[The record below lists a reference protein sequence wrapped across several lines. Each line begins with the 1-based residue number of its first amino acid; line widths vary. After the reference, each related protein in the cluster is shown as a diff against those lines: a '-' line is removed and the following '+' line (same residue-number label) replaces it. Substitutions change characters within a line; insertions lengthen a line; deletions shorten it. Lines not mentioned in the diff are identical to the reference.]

1 MKFFARRTQME
12 EPAEPKPLPPR
23 VVLDIPTRRKWMTI
37 PASFPD
43 DEDFWQNATEWAA
56 EGALVVWG
64 DFHDKGVPMP
74 DPDWQA
80 RTARL
85 LKAAYDAFN
94 DRTARTSLL
103 FFHDLNRAPIP
114 ASFNVFVAE
123 LPIKKAYRLFVGDFD
138 PDNVQPPAVETFEYS
153 GGASGVRAK
162 RFTYTDREA
171 GTVVARVV
179 YYWRRDNVDCQL
191 IATFVDPGEVEAA
204 LPGLDDWARN
214 TTAYPY

>member
-1 MKFFARRTQME
+1 MKK
-12 EPAEPKPLPPR
+12 PAEPTPLPPH
-23 VVLDIPTRRKWMTI
+23 VVLDTPLRRKWLTL
-37 PASFPD
+37 PD
-43 DEDFWQNATEWAA
+43 VLPDEDGFWQDAAAWAA
-56 EGALVVWG
+56 SGALAIWT
-64 DFHDKGVPMP
+64 DFHEDAPGP
-74 DPDWQA
+74 DSEWQS

-85 LKAAYDAFN
+85 LEIAYETFN
-94 DRTARTSLL
+94 DRTVRTSLL

-123 LPIKKAYRLFVGDFD
+123 LPIKKSYKLYVGDFD
-138 PDNVQPPAVETFEYS
+138 PDNVQPPQVEKFEYS

-191 IATFVDPGEVEAA
+191 IATFVDPGEIEAA

-214 TTAYPY
+214 VVAYPY